1 MEPPGWYNLQAGS
14 FVGTFT
20 QALAGVILVR
30 VLQPEN
36 YGIYAIAFSI
46 AGLTSLFMGA
56 GVQEAST
63 VLLGESYAQKD
74 HERSREMMGFLLKIS
89 LLGSLLGLVFA
100 ALSPFIASN
109 WYGDATI
116 GWYATIIVVASI
128 ISSVWFSFVV
138 VALQIAGE
146 IRSMAVITMAD
157 QVLRV
162 SLSVTFAIISKSIL
176 GAVLGHLVGAV
187 IIFFVS
193 IQVWRNL
200 RRRYDLFP
208 NLRLLAHLVRTV
220 HIKKYLSFT
229 FWITIDRNI
238 ATLYGVLPVL
248 LTGLFVSA
256 SGVTFFKL
264 AFGYINIAMSLLG
277 PVSTLLNVEFPR
289 VKVEDRA
296 KLSENFSRVTWYAV
310 ALSTVLTVGTI
321 TISPIMF
328 RILYGNNFQA
338 SVPYVFGLFIYG
350 AFYGLGVG
358 LGPMWRAINQV
369 GKSIIINIIT
379 LGVGI
384 PLGLWLISN
393 FSLWGSV
400 VMVTLWYTAS
410 HLASFIYLRWALRKH
425 SFSASI

>member
-1 MEPPGWYNLQAGS
+1 MITLQAGS
-14 FVGTFT
+14 FVGTFA
-20 QALAGVILVR
+20 QALAGVILAR

-74 HERSREMMGFLLKIS
+74 HERSREMMAFLLKIS
-89 LLGSLLGLVFA
+89 ILGSLLGLVFA
-100 ALSPFIASN
+100 AFSPLIASH
-109 WYGDATI
+109 WYGDARI
-116 GWYATIIVVASI
+116 GLYAAVVIVASV
-128 ISSVWFSFVV
+128 ISSIWLSFVI

-146 IRSMAVITMAD
+146 IRSMAVMTMVD

-162 SLSVTFAIISKSIL
+162 SLSVVFAVISKSIF
-176 GAVLGHLVGAV
+176 GAVLGHLVGAT

-200 RRRYDLFP
+200 RKRYDLFP
-208 NLRLLAHLVRTV
+208 NLRLLAHLVCTV
-220 HIKKYLSFT
+220 HIKKYFSFT

-238 ATLYGVLPVL
+238 ATLYSVLPVL

-264 AFGYINIAMSLLG
+264 AFGYVNIAMSLLG

-289 VKVEDRA
+289 VKVEDHA
-296 KLSENFSRVTWYAV
+296 KLSGSFSRVTWYAV
-310 ALSTVLTVGTI
+310 GLSTVLTIGAI
-321 TISPIMF
+321 IASPIMF

-338 SVPYVFGLFIYG
+338 SVPYVFGLIIYG

-369 GKSIIINIIT
+369 GRSIIINVLT

-384 PLGLWLISN
+384 PMGLWLISRLG
-393 FSLWGSV
+393 LWGSV
-400 VMVTLWYTAS
+400 IMVTLWYTVS
-410 HLASFIYLRWALRKH
+410 HLASFLYLRRALRKH
-425 SFSASI
+425 SLSATI